1 MAKRLLINT
10 LVGSYLALM
19 SLAAVS
25 QPGIDVIVQA
35 VEQRQL
41 QTKIEAL
48 GTLRANESIH
58 LTSRVSET
66 VTAIHFEDGQRV
78 NHGDLLV
85 ELNNAEEQ
93 ALLIEAKFNVDE
105 ANKQLDRV
113 RSLVARNAAPASLL
127 DQREREYQ
135 TARARQAALQARLDE
150 LQIKAPFSGV
160 VGLRNISLGA
170 LVSPGSLIT
179 TLNDDSQMKLDFT
192 VPAIYLRNLRVGLPI
207 EARSRPLGDEVFIGE
222 VSSIDNQ
229 IDPVTR
235 ALTVRAL
242 LPNKERQL
250 TQGLLM
256 TVNLFADERTA
267 LIISESAL
275 VPLGSNN
282 FVFVVRQDGGRTVVE
297 RRLVIIGQRMEG
309 TVEVLSGLEAGDRVV
324 THGLQKV
331 RDGSVVNVIAE
342 QTGDKSLSELLARP
356 ASGGNG

>member
-1 MAKRLLINT
+1 MAKRLLIKT
-10 LVGSYLALM
+10 VLGTCLGLLSV
-19 SLAAVS
+19 AVMS
-25 QPGIDVIVQA
+25 QPAIDVIVQTVA
-35 VEQRQL
+35 QQPL
-41 QTKIEAL
+41 QTNIEAL

-78 NHGDLLV
+78 NKGDLLV
-85 ELNNAEEQ
+85 EMNQAEEQ
-93 ALLIEAKFNVDE
+93 AFLIEARFNVEE
-105 ANKQLDRV
+105 AKKQLDRV
-113 RSLVARNAAPASLL
+113 RSLVTRNAAPESLL

-135 TARARQAALQARLDE
+135 TARARHEALQARLND
-150 LQIKAPFSGV
+150 LQIKAPFNGV
-160 VGLRNISLGA
+160 VGLRNISVGA
-170 LVSPGSLIT
+170 LVTPGNLIT

-207 EARSRPLGDEVFIGE
+207 EARSRPLGDQVFNGE
-222 VSSIDNQ
+222 IFSIDNQ

-256 TVNLFADERTA
+256 TVNVFADERAA

-282 FVFVVRQDGGRTVVE
+282 FVFMVQQDGGQTLVE
-297 RRLVIIGQRMEG
+297 RRQVTIGQRMEG
-309 TVEVLSGLEAGDRVV
+309 TVEVLTGLAAGDRVV

-331 RDGSVVNVIAE
+331 RDGSVVNVVAE
-342 QTGDKSLSELLARP
+342 QTGDKSLSELLAKP